1 MLLASQL
8 PSLNLSVSASS
19 FSSGFET
26 GDTSEWDSVYATF
39 EVQTNRTH
47 SGVYA
52 GVAWDSGE
60 VRKTISPQVNN
71 VTVSGSFNFQDFSYS
86 SDGLGFSIIDVAT
99 IEVLTPRNGSDYYF
113 NMYYSYAWLD
123 GGQILSVP
131 ISLDT
136 WYDVQVQY
144 YTNTTGSGFA
154 AIWIDSVLKGNY
166 TFSDASPHYASQIRV
181 GLATWE
187 GGGKTE
193 NEIIWVDDVEYT
205 TETLYSFP
213 FFDDFES
220 GTFEKWYAM
229 AGGMGFQI
237 SSEIVRRGIYSA
249 KGLISGDGMVA
260 NTTFRNATLYLT
272 KYFYMNGTIPLFTPY
287 DAYIAVFYANT
298 TGKGL
303 AIKWNSWTNGTGY
316 LSLYDEWSGAEAN
329 GYKAI
334 TLNEWHKIY
343 CIARSGN
350 ASSVSELYLDDLFIA
365 NITIPL
371 AGYEFDYMVM
381 EQNKNTFW
389 SWYIDDITLSD
400 TLAETAN
407 TVIVSASPA
416 DVGSIGFVRDSGT
429 ARTTPYE
436 ENVSV
441 ATHVWE
447 RSEATKT
454 KNGTCIY
461 GFDYWMVTNSSGS
474 FNVTGAT
481 ITLPIDEPTNIT
493 LVYSVHLIRVTSSPE
508 VSADFT
514 ESGYALTT
522 PQNIYRGNF
531 SHTFT
536 PESTIAVNATFQY
549 QFAYWQLNS
558 TSYIG
563 TTLTFTSD
571 YPTNVTLFYTLAYIP
586 PVIPF
591 IYNTGAL
598 NATYYMRSDTHT
610 IHDELGYKLLTENT
624 QTPAFDEKLSAT
636 TQNVSYGIR
645 VWTVSY
651 LGYEYELTSGN
662 PVGIVTKTDAGGE
675 MLVANWNCPAW
686 SSMIDSL
693 KVRVYQ
699 RFDSEA
705 WSLRRIFITKTG
717 LYYRLPAGSWTIH
730 YYVIRTVGSTN
741 STFGHGSYTTF
752 NSRIDLQYYKANPWE
767 LALARLM
774 QRNYLGFLFTPWTYW
789 FGDLFWT
796 IILFGC
802 IIMFYLRTGSLKPV
816 LALLWILGGSGS
828 ILWALIPA
836 TALHIAVIMLALAM
850 TFSILRLISK

>member
-1 MLLASQL
+1 MYDMNRIKKLTFPITIILLLSFFSFYILPVNAVTLYAYDLCDTVWQKNGSSTPATCTLNTVDHPEGTSSIQINSNTVDEITDSFQSVNLTTANMPENPPFVLGLWFKLSQGL
-8 PSLNLSVSASS
+8 TNGSLFGVFMMQDAVTGNGFGFRWVWWNDPYFSYRISINTIGGGGGSPDPS
-19 FSSGFET
+19 
-26 GDTSEWDSVYATF
+26 Y
-39 EVQTNRTH
+39 
-47 SGVYA
+47 
-52 GVAWDSGE
+52 
-60 VRKTISPQVNN
+60 
-71 VTVSGSFNFQDFSYS
+71 SFNLNDWLWIELDYQGYYNGASVVMYVNGTQRANRGTFGCEVHGDQSA
-86 SDGLGFSIIDVAT
+86 IIVYHA
-99 IEVLTPRNGSDYYF
+99 V
-113 NMYYSYAWLD
+113 
-123 GGQILSVP
+123 
-131 ISLDT
+131 T
-136 WYDVQVQY
+136 WY
-144 YTNTTGSGFA
+144 SG
-154 AIWIDSVLKGNY
+154 
-166 TFSDASPHYASQIRV
+166 
-181 GLATWE
+181 
-187 GGGKTE
+187 
-193 NEIIWVDDVEYT
+193 
-205 TETLYSFP
+205 
-213 FFDDFES
+213 
-220 GTFEKWYAM
+220 GT
-229 AGGMGFQI
+229 
-237 SSEIVRRGIYSA
+237 
-249 KGLISGDGMVA
+249 
-260 NTTFRNATLYLT
+260 
-272 KYFYMNGTIPLFTPY
+272 
-287 DAYIAVFYANT
+287 
-298 TGKGL
+298 
-303 AIKWNSWTNGTGY
+303 
-316 LSLYDEWSGAEAN
+316 
-329 GYKAI
+329 
-334 TLNEWHKIY
+334 
-343 CIARSGN
+343 AR
-350 ASSVSELYLDDLFIA
+350 
-365 NITIPL
+365 
-371 AGYEFDYMVM
+371 FDYI
-381 EQNKNTFW
+381 KFT
-389 SWYIDDITLSD
+389 SD
-400 TLAETAN
+400 LEYPPADPAPN
-407 TVIVSASPA
+407 TVNVFASPA
-416 DVGSIGFVRDSGT
+416 DVGSVGFIRDSGT

-454 KNGTCIY
+454 KNSTCIY

-474 FNVTGAT
+474 FNVTGST
-481 ITLPIDEPTNIT
+481 ITLYINEPTNIT

-514 ESGYALTT
+514 ESGYTFTT
-522 PQNIYRGNF
+522 SQNIYRGNF

-536 PESTIAVNATFQY
+536 PESTIPVNATFQY
-549 QFAYWQLNS
+549 QFTNWLLNG
-558 TSYIG
+558 TSYVG
-563 TTLTFTSD
+563 TTLAFTSD
-571 YPTNVTLFYTLAYIP
+571 YPTNVTLVYTLAYVP

>member
-1 MLLASQL
+1 MAMDWGIWNNSGTIESYVIGIDKVYLTNGTLSLGVWHSISVA
-8 PSLNLSVSASS
+8 LNLTDVGWMKLAIDDSLVWQRNGDFYDSDNTPSIYIGAVYTENNSS
-19 FSSGFET
+19 ITCYIDDLTVIGMT
-26 GDTSEWDSVYATF
+26 GYV
-39 EVQTNRTH
+39 H
-47 SGVYA
+47 SGNYA
-52 GVAWDSGE
+52 ARANS
-60 VRKTISPQVNN
+60 
-71 VTVSGSFNFQDFSYS
+71 
-86 SDGLGFSIIDVAT
+86 
-99 IEVLTPRNGSDYYF
+99 
-113 NMYYSYAWLD
+113 
-123 GGQILSVP
+123 
-131 ISLDT
+131 
-136 WYDVQVQY
+136 
-144 YTNTTGSGFA
+144 
-154 AIWIDSVLKGNY
+154 
-166 TFSDASPHYASQIRV
+166 
-181 GLATWE
+181 
-187 GGGKTE
+187 
-193 NEIIWVDDVEYT
+193 
-205 TETLYSFP
+205 TL
-213 FFDDFES
+213 
-220 GTFEKWYAM
+220 
-229 AGGMGFQI
+229 
-237 SSEIVRRGIYSA
+237 
-249 KGLISGDGMVA
+249 GDGMIA
-260 NTTFRNATLYLT
+260 DITFRNTTLYLT
-272 KYFYMNGTIPLFTPY
+272 KYFYMDGSIPLSTPY
-287 DAYIAVFYANT
+287 DCYIAGFYINT

-316 LSLYDEWSGAEAN
+316 LSLYDEWSGTEVN
-329 GYKAI
+329 GQEPI
-334 TLNEWHKIY
+334 TLDTWHKIF
-343 CIARSGN
+343 CIARSDN
-350 ASSVSELYLDDLFIA
+350 ATAISELFMDDVSIA

-371 AGYEFDYMVM
+371 AGYMFDQLVM
-381 EQNKNTFW
+381 WENDSTVW
-389 SWYIDDITLSD
+389 SWFIDDITLSD
-400 TLAETAN
+400 TLSEIAL
-407 TVIVSASPA
+407 VIVSASPA
-416 DVGSIGFVRDSGT
+416 DVGSVGFVRDSGT

-686 SSMIDSL
+686 SSMVDSL

-717 LYYRLPAGSWTIH
+717 LYYRLPAASWTIH

-774 QRNYLGFLFTPWTYW
+774 QKNYLGFLFTPWTYW

-796 IILFGC
+796 IILFGA